1 MSLNEQVLKNFIK
14 AMPFQLRNGR
24 KGMDCL
30 YKGQSGRIG
39 IVGGSEDYTGA
50 PYFAAISSL
59 RVGADI
65 AHVFTTKEASI
76 PIKSYSPELI
86 VQPILDSECSKL
98 NKEMVSRIHC
108 LVVGPGLGRNE
119 IAHQAVKNAAESAK
133 SNRIPI
139 VVDADGLFVLNSDIS
154 LVIGYEKCILTPNE
168 MEFKR
173 LYDATFGSDSAYEM
187 HKDHDTQL
195 EAVVKLAKQ
204 LNNLTIM
211 KKGSVD
217 IISDG
222 NQTITNNTMGSLKR
236 CGGIGDI
243 LSGITGTYSC
253 WCDQASKTDEN
264 FFQGD
269 EITNPMIIAAYAAS
283 IATRCSSFRACD
295 NNNRSLIASDIIKE
309 IAEECHRKFDL
320 QFF

>member
-1 MSLNEQVLKNFIK
+1 
-14 AMPFQLRNGR
+14 
-24 KGMDCL
+24 
-30 YKGQSGRIG
+30 
-39 IVGGSEDYTGA
+39 
-50 PYFAAISSL
+50 
-59 RVGADI
+59 
-65 AHVFTTKEASI
+65 
-76 PIKSYSPELI
+76 
-86 VQPILDSECSKL
+86 
-98 NKEMVSRIHC
+98 
-108 LVVGPGLGRNE
+108 
-119 IAHQAVKNAAESAK
+119 
-133 SNRIPI
+133 
-139 VVDADGLFVLNSDIS
+139 
-154 LVIGYEKCILTPNE
+154 
-168 MEFKR
+168 
-173 LYDATFGSDSAYEM
+173 M